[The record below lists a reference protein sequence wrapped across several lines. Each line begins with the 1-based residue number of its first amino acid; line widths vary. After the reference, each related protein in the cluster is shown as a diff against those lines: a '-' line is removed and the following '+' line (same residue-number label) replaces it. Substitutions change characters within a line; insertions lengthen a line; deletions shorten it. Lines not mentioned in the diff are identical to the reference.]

1 MEVNH
6 IETLLDLMDWEGEIT
21 DQMLIEFYERN
32 GLVVTNTWSKKP
44 EIRMCTWKAPGY
56 RKRHQFDYVLVQH

>member
-6 IETLLDLMDWEGEIT
+6 IGTLLDLMDWEGEIT
-21 DQMLIEFYERN
+21 GQMLIEFYERN

-44 EIRMCTWKAPGY
+44 EIMCTWKAPS
-56 RKRHQFDYVLVQH
+56 V